1 MVKHRQGHK
10 CPTAWIVVAMVAW
23 EGVPTHEADRIY
35 TLLSHKLNRFG
46 LPTTRR
52 CGTNEPRTCACQG
65 LDPDT
70 CGASFSFGCSWSMY
84 YNGCKYARSKT
95 VRKFRL
101 SVRSE
106 VNILKAIKMI
116 KKTVAYCNKRIV
128 SQEQEVEER
137 MHVLATL
144 LSPLYLSLAPEAF
157 NNQTQFEREASECR
171 LGFKPGRPFSGVT
184 ACIDFCAHSHRDLHN
199 MNNGCTVVREFYI

>member
-1 MVKHRQGHK
+1 MGRYSTNYFDKRCEIIYLASASLIPTVSSQVIRRSGPEEKILAVVKHRQGHK

-23 EGVPTHEADRIY
+23 EGVPTHESDKIY
-35 TLLSHKLNRFG
+35 SLLSHKLNRFG

-65 LDPDT
+65 LDPDS

-101 SVRSE
+101 SVRTE
-106 VNILKAIKMI
+106 VQILSFLF
-116 KKTVAYCNKRIV
+116 YN
-128 SQEQEVEER
+128 
-137 MHVLATL
+137 
-144 LSPLYLSLAPEAF
+144 SLRQYGP
-157 NNQTQFEREASECR
+157 NDQ
-171 LGFKPGRPFSGVT
+171 
-184 ACIDFCAHSHRDLHN
+184 
-199 MNNGCTVVREFYI
+199 M

>member
-1 MVKHRQGHK
+1 MIRRSGIEEKILTIVKHRQGHK

-23 EGVPTHEADRIY
+23 EGVPNHEADRIY
-35 TLLSHKLNRFG
+35 SLLSHKLNRFG

-106 VNILKAIKMI
+106 VSNPSKNAVTILLI
-116 KKTVAYCNKRIV
+116 
-128 SQEQEVEER
+128 
-137 MHVLATL
+137 L
-144 LSPLYLSLAPEAF
+144 F
-157 NNQTQFEREASECR
+157 
-171 LGFKPGRPFSGVT
+171 FKS
-184 ACIDFCAHSHRDLHN
+184 IN
-199 MNNGCTVVREFYI
+199 